1 MKYELFENI
10 ILNLKKVE
18 ETSQKFYDLGLDIS
32 NIEDEYS
39 KIITNLLGAYYSKV
53 GLDWIEWFLYE
64 RVSFDGEI
72 GEATDENNNQICFDI
87 KSTWEFIENIKNSE
101 DFEDFELKMPMT
113 DEQRMEILTE
123 LFTKNNSG
131 HIQYQ

>member
-131 HIQYQ
+131 HIQDQ

>member
-1 MKYELFENI
+1 M
-10 ILNLKKVE
+10 
-18 ETSQKFYDLGLDIS
+18 
-32 NIEDEYS
+32 
-39 KIITNLLGAYYSKV
+39 
-53 GLDWIEWFLYE
+53 YE

-131 HIQYQ
+131 HIQDQ